1 MEINKLIGELNPYV
15 KKKVGENQS
24 GSSSSRSSRAEQQ
37 SSDTVNLSSEAK
49 LRGTALQTATTSPDV
64 RADKVRELKEKV
76 RNGTYQPDIR
86 KAARNLLRDD
96 FELITGKSP
105 EDM

>member
-1 MEINKLIGELNPYV
+1 MEINKLIGELNPYA
-15 KKKVGENQS
+15 KKKVGDNQS
-24 GSSSSRSSRAEQQ
+24 AGSSSRSSRADQQ
-37 SSDTVNLSSEAK
+37 SSDKVNLSSEAK
-49 LRGTALQTATTSPDV
+49 LRGAALQTASTAPDV
-64 RADKVRELKEKV
+64 RAEKVRELKEKV

-105 EDM
+105 DEM